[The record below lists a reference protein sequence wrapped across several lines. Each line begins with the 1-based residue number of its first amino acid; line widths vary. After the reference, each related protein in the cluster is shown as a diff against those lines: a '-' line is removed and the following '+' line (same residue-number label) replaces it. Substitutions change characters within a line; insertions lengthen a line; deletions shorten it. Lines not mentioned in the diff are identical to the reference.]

1 MKKLLLAAMIAV
13 LAVANSANAKI
24 YRTERYWA
32 ESDPFNMMPSS
43 KRNQL
48 VSGCADLGYL
58 NAPPA
63 GKTCTT
69 IQNNGLTCYK
79 DCKCPSTH
87 TKACKGTGEK
97 GVGTKCDDLYASCTC
112 EAKFKYCSGTEDGG
126 GDVCTA
132 DGGYKYSECT
142 CSNVYKEKCDGV
154 GVVGV
159 DAPCGGLYKSCKC
172 DSAYKYCTSGTEGD
186 GEACTYDGGSK
197 FKYCNTVAVEEVD
210 NGENGSGKAMCEWND
225 GNSYIGND
233 FANMKGLLFDGQ
245 SYTISI
251 IEQVNKAGVHS
262 LAADA
267 ANAYSPYLEQKLV
280 AEDSEYFK
288 QGQWYLPSQGEMLQ
302 MYGCDWDKIAR
313 ILQEG
318 KNKEQIANGDFVWL
332 GGACDGHN
340 LAKLQN
346 TFGEFRQLGVV
357 DELDE
362 LVGEKYWTSSVDGKI
377 GKDKVVLVDFN
388 NNQVVLADR
397 AEKYSV
403 RPVARVWVKEGFF
416 KGAKIGQV
424 VTKKLQ
430 ILNPVQAMD
439 VMWDEDPVMGMIYWV
454 SPDGGGAKVVAM
466 QNARVDGKPSTT
478 KPWAGEEH
486 MIWGKS
492 YAYENMPTN
501 AWTCTGDEAEEPVE
515 SNDCN
520 DYNNYTGPLFD
531 GQANT
536 DAILD
541 VWGCDVDDP
550 KASEAK
556 AACAVHSFYPI
567 LQGVEKDHPIFG
579 QGKWYLPSV
588 GELMLMETDWNKVVG
603 NLEAISAKWNEG
615 DFNFM
620 PYDLWQSG
628 NTETFDAVD
637 TTFQELYGFALDEK
651 FFTSNEVNEE
661 FVVMVRLTPGAGID
675 GIAIQSTPKESATYV
690 LPIIKLAAD
699 KLNSSSGEEAR
710 PGMVVDKDMKFGNLD
725 ELEKDMVVGII
736 FFVSPDGKTV
746 WIMHRPLGDDGDGEF
761 DPENPYDSSEDR
773 RAFIFSP
780 NGDVP
785 GIKNDPW
792 TCSGDLTSCTDGN
805 DYQKF
810 TGPLFDGKA
819 NTQKLVAARGEE
831 AQAAWLAS
839 QFYPHGDGGVK
850 VDEGDELFGRGK
862 WYLPSAGELMML
874 TDMDWNLFAQAV
886 NNLNDEKRNDPYT
899 LNELAATYSNKE
911 LSKALIP
918 AVEVLKEKWPD
929 VNYIVEN
936 YNVPMFS
943 SSEVGDGENIY
954 MSYKAK
960 HHLKSQVFGDESYLL
975 PAVQLK
981 TENLDKMGYEP
992 EVGYFVGASRKYY
1005 DSGNAEDIDDIVGI
1019 IYWVS
1024 EDKQTLRVISP
1035 RAIGNGVEN
1044 PFNSDPKIV
1053 FDTEGEVADVIAKS
1067 VDYIYGEKQCTV
1079 IEGGEAMQ
1087 PTCQASSVNKTGY
1100 NNTQAIIAQIGDK
1113 GLAAMACATFYAP
1126 GVSYNDKTFGQN
1138 KWYLPS
1144 IGELMQLYGT
1154 DFTKVTEASG
1164 ESGAKGD
1171 NIAVISNA
1179 LTILSSKGV
1188 DATTLTYG
1196 WYWSSSESN
1205 SYTSWVLTVSNGYRG
1220 GYMGKN
1226 LACSVRAFQLCE
1238 NCFTPLCL
1246 SPTAVPQ
1253 IGDVMYADKTFGKAS
1268 DYDGKKTPVGVI
1280 TWVSDDGASAKIISL
1295 KNLTFTSK
1303 GYDGNFDPDNPYGNA
1318 ELSTLWATED
1328 AKDIDITGVE
1338 NCTTVECLLASV
1350 DSTSLSGSGSS
1361 SGGSG
1366 GGSPEVT
1373 CTSPKTNVGGSCQC
1387 PASYSQTCTAPQTGV
1402 GEACDG
1408 KYESCQCPASYS
1420 QTCTSPK
1427 EGVGEACGGKYES
1440 CQCPTSYVTCE
1451 APYEGVGEACEG
1463 KYASCVSPYV
1473 EVGEY
1478 QGGIVRIAK
1487 KDSAATGWTG
1497 ANNDA
1502 ASKGGILPSIGLLQ
1516 WVYNNK
1522 AAINST
1528 LQANGG
1534 VAFSNVKYWSSDIY
1548 RTGSYKTINMGN
1560 GKIINTQNGTAT
1572 KYRIFQVGCP
1582 ASYVTCEAPYEGV
1595 GEACYGK
1602 YESCQCPESYANET
1616 CEAPYEAVGQA
1627 CDGKYVCAL
1636 SYVEVGTYNG
1646 QRVFVARANADSTLS
1661 WTDAVKYA
1669 TSKGGILPDI
1679 ELLQWVYNNKATV
1692 NKKLQANGGVALVN
1706 YAYWSSTS
1714 GSSGKY
1720 WRLSM
1725 DNGSREQQNK
1735 TYPGY
1740 VRPFKLE

>member
-13 LAVANSANAKI
+13 LAVANNANAKI

-87 TKACKGTGEK
+87 TKACKGTGER

-112 EAKFKYCSGTEDGG
+112 EAKFKYCSGTETGG

-142 CSNVYKEKCDGV
+142 CTSAYKEKCDGV

-210 NGENGSGKAMCEWND
+210 NGENGSGTAMCEWND
-225 GNSYIGND
+225 GNSYIGNY
-233 FANMKGLLFDGQ
+233 FADMKGALFDG
-245 SYTISI
+245 SFYTPSI
-251 IEQVNKAGVHS
+251 IEQANKAGVDA
-262 LAADA
+262 LAANA
-267 ANAYSPYLEQKLV
+267 ARAYSPYLDQKLV

-302 MYGCDWDKIAR
+302 MYGCDWDTIANV
-313 ILQEG
+313 LQKGEL
-318 KNKEQIANGDFVWL
+318 KEQIANGDFGWL
-332 GGACDGHN
+332 SDFCDGHN

-346 TFGEFRQLGVV
+346 TFNEFRQLGVV
-357 DELDE
+357 DELDD
-362 LVGEKYWTSSVDGKI
+362 LVNEKYWTSSVEGK
-377 GKDKVVLVDFN
+377 KDEVVLADFN

-397 AEKYSV
+397 AVKYTV
-403 RPVARVWVKEGFF
+403 RPVTRVWVKEGFF

-439 VMWDEDPVMGMIYWV
+439 VMWDDDPIMGMIYWV
-454 SPDGGGAKVVAM
+454 SPDGGGANIVAM

-478 KPWAGEEH
+478 KPWAGDEH
-486 MIWGKS
+486 MIWGDA
-492 YAYENMPTN
+492 YAYKDVPTN
-501 AWTCTGDEAEEPVE
+501 AWTCGGISGEEPE
-515 SNDCN
+515 EPEECN
-520 DYNNYTGPLFD
+520 DYEKYTGPLFN
-531 GQANT
+531 GKANT
-536 DAILD
+536 DAILNA
-541 VWGCDVDDP
+541 WGCDVDDP
-550 KASEAK
+550 NSSPAR
-556 AACAVHSFYPI
+556 AACIVHSFYPEQRGI
-567 LQGVEKDHPIFG
+567 VKDDLDWG

-588 GELMLMETDWNKVVG
+588 GELMNLFGADWNKVVG
-603 NLEAISAKWNEG
+603 NMAEIEQHWKDAEDIDNDSNDYASLIGVNFEGFDQVNETYQQ
-615 DFNFM
+615 M
-620 PYDLWQSG
+620 
-628 NTETFDAVD
+628 
-637 TTFQELYGFALDEK
+637 YGEEFGGK
-651 FFTSNEVNEE
+651 IWTSNEVNEE
-661 FVVMVRLTPGAGID
+661 IQAMFKSDGDGDVGIQFNSKD
-675 GIAIQSTPKESATYV
+675 GSTMV
-690 LPIIKLAAD
+690 LPIIKLTAD
-699 KLNSSSGEEAR
+699 KLESENGDDPR
-710 PGMVVDKDMKFGNLD
+710 PGHVVHKDLKFGDFDGNLD
-725 ELEKDMVVGII
+725 DEVGII
-736 FFVSPDGKTV
+736 FFVSADGQNV
-746 WIMHRPLGDDGDGEF
+746 WIMHRLLGLMGGDDGNF
-761 DPENPYDSSEDR
+761 DPENPYGDGSMHV
-773 RAFIFSP
+773 AFSP
-780 NGDVP
+780 VGDVP
-785 GIKNDPW
+785 EVRNNPW
-792 TCSGDLTSCTDGN
+792 TCSGDLTVCTEGN
-805 DYQKF
+805 DYSKF
-810 TGPLFDGKA
+810 TGPLFDGQK
-819 NTQKLVAARGEE
+819 NTEKLVKNGVKAAVY
-831 AQAAWLAS
+831 ANL
-839 QFYPHGDGGVK
+839 FYPHGEGVATQVEK
-850 VDEGDELFGRGK
+850 EDEFFGRGK
-862 WYLPSAGELMML
+862 WYLPSIGELMML
-874 TDMDWNLFAQAV
+874 KNTDWNMFAQAV
-886 NNLNDEKRNDPYT
+886 NNLSDEQRNDKAT
-899 LNELAATYSNKE
+899 LNELSQTYGEGGYVEAIHNGAEMVKN
-911 LSKALIP
+911 LIQD
-918 AVEVLKEKWPD
+918 AGFNEGLYLDDEGL
-929 VNYIVEN
+929 
-936 YNVPMFS
+936 NVVS
-943 SSEVGDGENIY
+943 SSEVGVGGDMVTPGY
-954 MSYKAK
+954 YS
-960 HHLKSQVFGDESYLL
+960 LKSGQVDAQAKSGTGLVF
-975 PAVQLK
+975 PALQLQ
-981 TENLDKMGYEP
+981 TSDLEKMDYEP
-992 EVGYFVGASRKYY
+992 EVGHLI
-1005 DSGNAEDIDDIVGI
+1005 NAERVYGTIDETGPSTIGI
-1019 IYWVS
+1019 IYWIS
-1024 EDKQTLRVISP
+1024 ADKKTLRIISP
-1035 RAIGNGVEN
+1035 CAIGSDDDN
-1044 PFNSDPKIV
+1044 PLRAAEQEHSFLGDGGSTD
-1053 FDTEGEVADVIAKS
+1053 DVIAKS

-1100 NNTQAIIAQIGDK
+1100 NNTQAIVTQIDQK

-1126 GVSYNDKTFGQN
+1126 GVDRQDKTFGQK

-1154 DFTKVTEASG
+1154 DFTQVTKASG
-1164 ESGAKGD
+1164 TTGATATNK
-1171 NIAVISNA
+1171 AVINDS
-1179 LTILSSKGV
+1179 LTTLRSKGV
-1188 DATTLTYG
+1188 DAATLTDG
-1196 WYWSSSESN
+1196 WYWSSSDYNFSN
-1205 SYTSWVLTVSNGYRG
+1205 SWILYMPNGNRVPGIKNGY
-1220 GYMGKN
+1220 YP
-1226 LACSVRAFQLCE
+1226 VRAFQLCE

-1268 DYDGKKTPVGVI
+1268 DYDGKKNAVGVI
-1280 TWVSDDGASAKIISL
+1280 VWVSDDGASARIISL
-1295 KNLTFTSK
+1295 KDLTFTSK
-1303 GYDGNFDPDNPYGNA
+1303 DQVGNFDPDNPYGNA
-1318 ELSTLWATED
+1318 QAYTYWATND

-1361 SGGSG
+1361 SGGTS
-1366 GGSPEVT
+1366 GGSPAVT

-1387 PASYSQTCTAPQTGV
+1387 PASYSQTCPAPQTGVGETCDGKYESCKCPASYSQTCPAPQIGV

-1440 CQCPTSYVTCE
+1440 CQCPT
-1451 APYEGVGEACEG
+1451 
-1463 KYASCVSPYV
+1463 
-1473 EVGEY
+1473 
-1478 QGGIVRIAK
+1478 
-1487 KDSAATGWTG
+1487 
-1497 ANNDA
+1497 
-1502 ASKGGILPSIGLLQ
+1502 
-1516 WVYNNK
+1516 
-1522 AAINST
+1522 
-1528 LQANGG
+1528 
-1534 VAFSNVKYWSSDIY
+1534 
-1548 RTGSYKTINMGN
+1548 
-1560 GKIINTQNGTAT
+1560 
-1572 KYRIFQVGCP
+1572 
-1582 ASYVTCEAPYEGV
+1582 SYVTCEAPYEGV